1 MMTRI
6 PVVTS
11 IDQPRGPSFMILFS
25 IKLLSSLRK
34 AIAGRK
40 YPSQLAWGLALGLL
54 IGLIPHGNLLA
65 VALVFGVLMLRVNH
79 AMVALT
85 AIGVTMVAPRLD
97 PISDQFAQWFF
108 AQEGV
113 SDVMAQAWDYPLVP
127 WTDLNN
133 TVVMGSFLIGLIS
146 LVPAFAISYPMF
158 KAVSGNWKEDD
169 DLEDD
174 VVVTPARK
182 RRSKETEQHFVD
194 VPHTKVTEPHF
205 SPEPARASDSSTD
218 DAVGFDAEA
227 SSGRVFDFRR
237 VDAAE
242 PVLAKI
248 SPYRDERADS
258 KRASAAID
266 APAGDVSSNRNTTH
280 IEVLDAESNPQTMS
294 NENSVAS
301 GNSGAGNSNRPG
313 LTTNDDQHKIDEALS
328 YLLRQLRDSQ
338 DKDAA

>member
-108 AQEGV
+108 SQQGV
-113 SDVMAQAWDYPLVP
+113 SEVMAQAWDFPLVP

-146 LVPAFAISYPMF
+146 LVPAFAISYPLF

-182 RRSKETEQHFVD
+182 RRSQNTEQHFVD
-194 VPHTKVTEPHF
+194 APHSKVSEPHF
-205 SPEPARASDSSTD
+205 APDTAQASDSSTG
-218 DAVGFDAEA
+218 DAIAFDSEA

-237 VDAAE
+237 VDGAE

-266 APAGDVSSNRNTTH
+266 APASDVSSKQNTTH
-280 IEVLDAESNPQTMS
+280 IEVLDADSDLHSMS
-294 NENSVAS
+294 NEKAVAS
-301 GNSGAGNSNRPG
+301 GSGNSNRPG

>member
-65 VALVFGVLMLRVNH
+65 VVLVFGVLMLRVNH

-97 PISDQFAQWFF
+97 PISDELAQWFF
-108 AQEGV
+108 SQNGV
-113 SDVMAQAWDYPLVP
+113 SEFMAQAWDYPLIP

-133 TVVMGSFLIGLIS
+133 TVVMGSFLIGLAS
-146 LVPAFAISYPMF
+146 LVPTFAVSYPLF
-158 KAVSGNWKEDD
+158 KAVSGNRSEDD
-169 DLEDD
+169 DL
-174 VVVTPARK
+174 VVTPVRK
-182 RRSKETEQHFVD
+182 RRTTDTSATHAIDTSHKQ
-194 VPHTKVTEPHF
+194 PPQPHF
-205 SPEPARASDSSTD
+205 TPEPVFAS
-218 DAVGFDAEA
+218 GNGEA
-227 SSGRVFDFRR
+227 LESASGRVFDFRR
-237 VDAAE
+237 VDDAE

-248 SPYRDERADS
+248 SPRRDEDSDS
-258 KRASAAID
+258 KRTTAALD
-266 APAGDVSSNRNTTH
+266 APASDASSKTQSTH
-280 IEVLDAESNPQTMS
+280 IEMLDAELNSQPASKPT
-294 NENSVAS
+294 SVALRS
-301 GNSGAGNSNRPG
+301 GESARP
-313 LTTNDDQHKIDEALS
+313 LPNTNDDQHKIDEALS

>member
-113 SDVMAQAWDYPLVP
+113 SEVMAQAWDYPLVP

-133 TVVMGSFLIGLIS
+133 TVV
-146 LVPAFAISYPMF
+146 
-158 KAVSGNWKEDD
+158 KEDD

-194 VPHTKVTEPHF
+194 ALHTKVTEPHF
-205 SPEPARASDSSTD
+205 TPEPARASDSSTD

-266 APAGDVSSNRNTTH
+266 APAGDVSSKRNTTH

>member
-1 MMTRI
+1 MPMMTRI

-40 YPSQLAWGLALGLL
+40 YPSQLAWGLSFGLL

-97 PISDQFAQWFF
+97 PISEQLAQWFF
-108 AQEGV
+108 AQEGM
-113 SDVMAQAWDYPLVP
+113 SEIMARAWDLPLVP

-133 TVVMGSFLIGLIS
+133 TVVMGSFLIGLAS
-146 LVPAFAISYPMF
+146 LLPSFAISYPFF
-158 KAVSGNWKEDD
+158 KAISGNWREDE
-169 DLEDD
+169 DLEEELL
-174 VVVTPARK
+174 VAPVRK
-182 RRSKETEQHFVD
+182 RRSTESADLQSVD
-194 VPHTKVTEPHF
+194 APHTQPRQPHF
-205 SPEPARASDSSTD
+205 TPDRANATDSDE
-218 DAVGFDAEA
+218 VVEA
-227 SSGRVFDFRR
+227 NSGRVFDFRR
-237 VDAAE
+237 VDNAE

-248 SPYRDERADS
+248 SSGRQESAKTDRTSVVNDEL
-258 KRASAAID
+258 ASQAATEKQ
-266 APAGDVSSNRNTTH
+266 TTH
-280 IEVLDAESNPQTMS
+280 IEVLEADSAGQTASKTNTMA
-294 NENSVAS
+294 SVS
-301 GNSGAGNSNRPG
+301 GGSRQPDPV
-313 LTTNDDQHKIDEALS
+313 TNDDQHKIDEALS